1 MKNLLFINGQWTGEN
16 LDKLPVYNPATGD
29 LVSEVAQGN
38 KKEAMQ
44 AVDAAEEA
52 LPNWSALTAY
62 DRSAILKKYYDL
74 IVEHTDEIAE
84 IMTKEMGKPFPEAQ
98 GEVQYGADYIE
109 WYAEEAKR
117 IYGETIP
124 THDPNK
130 RLYIWK
136 KPVGVVAAITPW
148 NFPAAMLTR
157 KMGPALA
164 AGCTVVIK
172 PSSDTPLTA
181 LKLVELAEQ
190 AGFPKG
196 VINVVVGPS
205 SEIGDVFL
213 SDARVRKLTF
223 TGSTEVGKV
232 LMRQSADTIKK
243 LSLELGGHA
252 PVIVLDDADLD
263 KAVEGAMGTKF
274 RNAGQTCVCGNRI
287 YVQSGIYEKFAEA
300 FAKRAKELRVGD
312 GMEDGVDIGPL
323 INEAAVEKVKN
334 HVADAIEQGATIIAG
349 GKQPESKGNFFE
361 PTIIKN
367 ASKDMLI
374 MNEETFGPV
383 APLQKFETIDEVVTL
398 ANDTEYGLAAYV
410 FTESNA
416 KGTRI
421 IEQLDFGIVGWN
433 DGTPSTP
440 QAPFGGMKE
449 SGLGREGGH
458 QGIDE
463 FLEIQYVSVGI

>member
-1 MKNLLFINGQWTGEN
+1 MKNLLYIDGQWVGED
-16 LDKLPVYNPATGD
+16 LDKIAVLNPATGE
-29 LVSEVAQGN
+29 LVSEVAKGGRA
-38 KKEAMQ
+38 EAKQ
-44 AVDAAEEA
+44 AVDAAYNS
-52 LPNWSALTAY
+52 LKDWQALTAY
-62 DRSAILKKYYDL
+62 DRAALLKKYYDL
-74 IVEHTDEIAE
+74 IVENKDEIAK
-84 IMTKEMGKPFPEAQ
+84 IMTTEMGKPFPEAQ
-98 GEVQYGADYIE
+98 GEVQYGANYIE

-124 THDPNK
+124 THDPDK
-130 RLYIWK
+130 RLYVWK

-181 LKLVELAEQ
+181 IKLVELAEQ

-196 VINVVVGPS
+196 VINIVIGPS
-205 SEIGDVFL
+205 SEIGDALL
-213 SDARVRKLTF
+213 SDPRVRKLTF
-223 TGSTEVGKV
+223 TGSTEVGKI
-232 LMRQSADTIKK
+232 LMKQSADTIKK

-252 PVIVLDDADLD
+252 PIIVLDDADID
-263 KAVEGAMGTKF
+263 KAVAGALGSKF

-287 YVQSGIYEKFAEA
+287 YVQEGIYDKFAEA
-300 FAKRAKELRVGD
+300 LAERTKQLRVGD
-312 GMEDGVDIGPL
+312 GMEEGVDIGPL
-323 INEAAVEKVKN
+323 INEAAVEKVQS
-334 HVADAIEQGATIIAG
+334 HVDDAVKHGGQVIAG
-349 GKQPESKGNFFE
+349 GKRPEGKGHFFE
-361 PTIIKN
+361 PTIIKD
-367 ASKDMLI
+367 ATPEMLI

-383 APLQKFETIDEVVTL
+383 APLQKFSSIDEAVRL
-398 ANDTEYGLAAYV
+398 ANATPYGLAAYV

-433 DGTPSTP
+433 DGTPSTA
-440 QAPFGGMKE
+440 QAPFGGMKQ